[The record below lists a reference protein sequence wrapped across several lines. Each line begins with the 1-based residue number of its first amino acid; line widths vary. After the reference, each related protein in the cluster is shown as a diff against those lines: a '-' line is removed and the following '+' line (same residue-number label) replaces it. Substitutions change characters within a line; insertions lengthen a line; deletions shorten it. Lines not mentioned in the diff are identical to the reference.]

1 MTSGGPS
8 VFQDLGEDHVSWLL
22 AAANTFLDQ
31 RKTDRAIV
39 LLELLGLVDPYNVQ
53 GQKLLAYALLI
64 QDEKGRCRTALGR
77 LARCQLSQRD
87 RAAVDALT
95 ARLEER
101 SPARQPHPPGP

>member
-1 MTSGGPS
+1 M
-8 VFQDLGEDHVSWLL
+8 FQDLGEDHVSWLL

-53 GQKLLAYALLI
+53 AQKLLAYALLI
-64 QDEKGRCRTALGR
+64 QDEKSRCRSALGR
-77 LARCQLSQRD
+77 LARCQLTKSD

-95 ARLEER
+95 ARLEAR
-101 SPARQPHPPGP
+101 SPARQPHPSRL

>member
-1 MTSGGPS
+1 M
-8 VFQDLGEDHVSWLL
+8 FQDLGEDHVAWLL

-31 RKTDRAIV
+31 RKADRAIV

-64 QDEKGRCRTALGR
+64 QEEKGRCRTALGR
-77 LARCQLSQRD
+77 LAGCQLTKSD

-101 SPARQPHPPGP
+101 SPARQPHPSRP